1 MDSQNRKKPK
11 ARNQSHNFAK
21 NQDSNQ
27 KSTDENNHNTPW
39 AEAAR
44 QTLDLWQQ
52 HLSSHLA
59 DPFWVDQWG
68 HFLANLQQTHD
79 QAKKTSDNQSSSSPA
94 AKAAN
99 HDQPSAKSKAAVL
112 SSEQRLAVVDEL
124 VGQLQRLTKRVD
136 MLEQQLAKI
145 IIVQHPT
152 RRTSKKTG

>member
-11 ARNQSHNFAK
+11 VGNQSHNFAK
-21 NQDSNQ
+21 NQDPNQ
-27 KSTDENNHNTPW
+27 KSTDENNNTSW
-39 AEAAR
+39 AEAVR

-52 HLSSHLA
+52 HISSHLA

-79 QAKKTSDNQSSSSPA
+79 QAKKASANQSSSSSA

-99 HDQPSAKSKAAVL
+99 HDQPSAKSKAAIL

-124 VGQLQRLTKRVD
+124 VGQLQQLTKRVD
-136 MLEQQLAKI
+136 TLEQQLAKI
-145 IIVQHPT
+145 IAVQHT
-152 RRTSKKTG
+152 ARRTSKKIG